1 MCPPFLHHLEQARTT
16 DHAMPP
22 APLVGNAVTGGCDQ
36 EGARRAHTVPAAAG
50 AERIGSTAAKFRGR
64 RLPRIAGL
72 LRPMPKTSASDYDP
86 VFERPDLIEDDYYRL
101 RNQPRG

>member
-1 MCPPFLHHLEQARTT
+1 MCPPFLHHPEQARTT
-16 DHAMPP
+16 DHAMP
-22 APLVGNAVTGGCDQ
+22 AAALVGNALTGDRDHA
-36 EGARRAHTVPAAAG
+36 GARRAHTVPATAG
-50 AERIGSTAAKFRGR
+50 AERIGSASAEIRGR

-72 LRPMPKTSASDYDP
+72 LRPMPKTSVGDYDP